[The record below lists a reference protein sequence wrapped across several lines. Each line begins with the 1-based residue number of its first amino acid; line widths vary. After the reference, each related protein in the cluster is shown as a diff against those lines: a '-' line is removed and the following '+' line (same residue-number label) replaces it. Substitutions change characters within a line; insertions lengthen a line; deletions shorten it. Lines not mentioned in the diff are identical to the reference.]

1 MSAAAVLTEPSTTP
15 GYGSEAE
22 MESGAGVVAAFV
34 EQRDGGVRATAHE
47 VVGAAAELARQ
58 LGGDAQGLAVGG
70 PGFGAACAPLGACG
84 AEVIRVAESAEA
96 AQYQPEGY
104 ARIVADMI
112 AGGGYRAVFF
122 PASALGADLAPRVAA
137 LLDVPL
143 ASDATALEVVD
154 GAVVVTR
161 PVYGGKAFAR
171 VTFDGSPAVVSLRPH
186 VFPPGT
192 RAAAGRVEV
201 FTPAGEAPTGG
212 RVVEFRAASGGSVDV
227 AEAEIVVSGGR
238 GMRGPE
244 NWGVIEEVRDALG
257 PTAALGASRAVVDA
271 GWRPHAEQVGQTGK
285 TIAPKLYFALAISGA
300 IQHLAGMR
308 TARTIVAVNKDADAP
323 IFNVADYGIVG
334 DVFEV
339 APALAAEIRRLK
351 SESG

>member
-1 MSAAAVLTEPSTTP
+1 MSA
-15 GYGSEAE
+15 
-22 MESGAGVVAAFV
+22 AGVVAAFA
-34 EQRDGGVRATAHE
+34 EQRDGAMRATAHE
-47 VVGAAAELARQ
+47 VVSAAAGLATE
-58 LGGDAQGLAVGG
+58 LGGQAHALALGG
-70 PGFGAACAPLGACG
+70 PGLAAACEPLGARG
-84 AEVIRVAESAEA
+84 AEVIRVAESGELAL
-96 AQYQPEGY
+96 YQPETY
-104 ARIVADMI
+104 ARVVADMV
-112 AGGGYRAVFF
+112 AGRGYRALLF

-143 ASDATALEVVD
+143 ASDATGLAVAD
-154 GAVVVTR
+154 GGLVVTR

-171 VTFDGSPAVVSLRPH
+171 VALDAVPAVVSLRLH
-186 VFPPGT
+186 VFPP
-192 RAAAGRVEV
+192 AAHNAAGRMETVA
-201 FTPAGEAPTGG
+201 PAEGAPTGG
-212 RVVEFRAASGGSVDV
+212 RVVDFRAASGGSVDV
-227 AEAEIVVSGGR
+227 AEAEVVVSGGR
-238 GMRGPE
+238 GLRGPE

-339 APALAAEIRRLK
+339 APVLAAEIRRLR